1 MNTRQRY
8 RMGYCGWLKETVGDF
23 FSKKMFADSVHG
35 LLLFLLLLSFPL
47 SMPIVAVIRM
57 VATKR
62 SLRKQY
68 GHDELMR
75 SE

>member
-23 FSKKMFADSVHG
+23 FSKRVFADAAYG
-35 LLLFLLLLSFPL
+35 LLLLLFILSLPL
-47 SMPIVAVIRM
+47 SMSIVAAIRM

-68 GHDELMR
+68 GHDELMGD
-75 SE
+75 

>member
-1 MNTRQRY
+1 
-8 RMGYCGWLKETVGDF
+8 MGYCGWLKETVGDF
-23 FSKKMFADSVHG
+23 FGRKMLVDAAYS
-35 LLLFLLLLSFPL
+35 LLIFLLILSFPL
-47 SMPIVAVIRM
+47 SMPIVAAIRM

-75 SE
+75 D

>member
-8 RMGYCGWLKETVGDF
+8 RMGYCGWLKKTVGDF
-23 FSKKMFADSVHG
+23 LSKRVLADAAYG
-35 LLLFLLLLSFPL
+35 LLLLLLILSFPL

-57 VATKR
+57 VTTKR

-68 GHDELMR
+68 GHDELNGD
-75 SE
+75 

>member
-23 FSKKMFADSVHG
+23 FSKRVFADAAYG
-35 LLLFLLLLSFPL
+35 LLLLLLILSLPL
-47 SMPIVAVIRM
+47 SMSIVAAIRM

-68 GHDELMR
+68 GHDELMGD
-75 SE
+75 

>member
-8 RMGYCGWLKETVGDF
+8 RMSYYEWLKETVGDF
-23 FSKKMFADSVHG
+23 LSKKMFADAVYG
-35 LLLFLLLLSFPL
+35 LLLLLLILSFPL

-62 SLRKQY
+62 SLRKRY
-68 GHDELMR
+68 GHEELMGD
-75 SE
+75 

>member
-8 RMGYCGWLKETVGDF
+8 RMGYYGWLKETVGDF
-23 FSKKMFADSVHG
+23 FSKKMFADAAYG
-35 LLLFLLLLSFPL
+35 LLLLLLILSFPL

-68 GHDELMR
+68 GHDELMGD
-75 SE
+75 

>member
-8 RMGYCGWLKETVGDF
+8 RMGYCGWLKETAGDF
-23 FSKKMFADSVHG
+23 LGKKMFADAVYG
-35 LLLFLLLLSFPL
+35 LLLLLLILSFPL

-68 GHDELMR
+68 GHDELMGD
-75 SE
+75 